1 MIKQFL
7 GYAIPSALAMCIASL
22 NTIID
27 GVFLGNG
34 IGDLALGAVNIVMPI
49 TIVFFGLATMISV
62 GGGALIS
69 KYFGSDENEKGI
81 STFRQ
86 VTYMLIIM
94 SLCLSLICFIF
105 SNQIV
110 DIMGAT
116 KDLKPLAAE
125 YLKYYS
131 VFCLPNLLGIA
142 FNSFLRNDGKPK
154 LAMVATICGTIGNVI
169 LNYIFIFKLGLGI
182 KSAAIA
188 TGLGQIVTLLI
199 ALPHFI
205 FKKGKLSFGKQK
217 LEIRVIKEVFNIGL
231 PSFFAEAAF
240 SVIIFVH
247 NLVLVN
253 TVGEIGISTYA
264 IINYITTNI
273 YLILLGVT
281 LGAQPLISYNYGAQ
295 EGDKMLAFYKL
306 SNKTSFIIG
315 IIFALVCLVFG
326 KEIISI
332 FTSDKNLINISYVA
346 VNINNLAY
354 LFIGHNLTTTMYY
367 QAIEI
372 PKYANIICAMR
383 SIIILPIVL
392 VVMAKVFGENGIW
405 ISMALSEF
413 IIILISKQIFNINTS
428 TKSAVRNLAS

>member
-1 MIKQFL
+1 MVKQFL

-34 IGDLALGAVNIVMPI
+34 IGDAALGAVNIVMPI
-49 TIVFFGLATMISV
+49 TIVFFGLATMVSV

-69 KYFGSDENEKGI
+69 KNFGANEDEKGI
-81 STFRQ
+81 SIFRQ

-94 SLCLSLICFIF
+94 SLCLSAICVIF
-105 SNQIV
+105 AKPIV
-110 DIMGAT
+110 KIMGAT
-116 KDLKPLAAE
+116 ENLLPLAAE
-125 YLKYYS
+125 YLKYYAM
-131 VFCLPNLLGIA
+131 FCLPSLLGIA
-142 FNSFLRNDGKPK
+142 FNSFLRNDNKPK
-154 LAMVATICGTIGNVI
+154 LAMVSTICGTISNII

-188 TGLGQIVTLLI
+188 TGFGQIITLLI

-205 FKKGKLSFGKQK
+205 LKKGKLSFGKQN
-217 LEIRVIKEVFNIGL
+217 LEAGTIREVLKIGL

-273 YLILLGVT
+273 YLVLLGVT
-281 LGAQPLISYNYGAQ
+281 LGAQPLISYNYGAKDG
-295 EGDKMLAFYKL
+295 EKMLVFYKL
-306 SNKTSFIIG
+306 SNRTSIIIG
-315 IIFALVCLVFG
+315 IIFALLCFVFG
-326 KEIISI
+326 REIISV
-332 FTSDKNLINISYVA
+332 FTSDKELINISYIA

-354 LFIGHNLTTTMYY
+354 LFIGKNLTTTMYY

-372 PKYANIICAMR
+372 PKYSNMICAMR
-383 SIIILPIVL
+383 SILILPIVL
-392 VVMAKVFGENGIW
+392 VIMAKAFGENGIW
-405 ISMALSEF
+405 ISMAISEF
-413 IIILISKQIFNINTS
+413 MIILISKNVFNINKCTEN
-428 TKSAVRNLAS
+428 AVANLAS